1 MERRELDKQIPGQ
14 LGGQQPA
21 VPAGQT
27 HRCPGMVAVPMEPLQ
42 LNYSFHSNRRRNS
55 NQSSSLQT
63 PEPSKSPV
71 RSSGSAHT
79 CVTVLRPA
87 QHCDAAMLPAV
98 HPAPG
103 SHSAACSCTQV
114 GSTGTR
120 GSKCA
125 LSICSTNLFPA
136 RCSKS
141 SFGISPGQQR
151 GVCVAFILHLSALSN
166 TNAQKNKG
174 TNVATSKG
182 LLLACMG

>member
-21 VPAGQT
+21 APAGQT
-27 HRCPGMVAVPMEPLQ
+27 HRCPGTVALPMEPVQ

-87 QHCDAAMLPAV
+87 QHCDTATLPAV
-98 HPAPG
+98 HILLQAHAALRAPAHRWAAQGHEAP
-103 SHSAACSCTQV
+103 SVHSASAAPTPSQC
-114 GSTGTR
+114 
-120 GSKCA
+120 
-125 LSICSTNLFPA
+125 N
-136 RCSKS
+136 CSKS
-141 SFGISPGQQR
+141 SLGISPGWQ
-151 GVCVAFILHLSALSN
+151 
-166 TNAQKNKG
+166 
-174 TNVATSKG
+174 
-182 LLLACMG
+182 